1 MAHKHNKEYED
12 KGYEVK
18 HIEIRRADD
27 GSFIYNVHAEKIEKS
42 DNMPMSY
49 KTYTYTYDT
58 VDDIADAL
66 EDDLM
71 TPHPRK
77 MKKSDLE
84 KELSRKSNKKSAA
97 GKY

>member
-1 MAHKHNKEYED
+1 
-12 KGYEVK
+12 
-18 HIEIRRADD
+18 
-27 GSFIYNVHAEKIEKS
+27 
-42 DNMPMSY
+42 MSY